1 MSQHDRDNSSQKPG
15 HDPKL
20 VDAPKAFESTDVNVS
35 GVMIAMIAFGLF
47 ATISG
52 GIAYV
57 AGKHMNTSMAR
68 NDGPP
73 NKWARPVDVRP
84 LGNMANN
91 PDLLDKM
98 NATIEQFPTPR
109 TQTDDGMQ
117 DLANLH
123 TREDLLLNNYTWI
136 DQAQGKVRI
145 PIARAM
151 ELVARD
157 GLPVAPRQN
166 SEPLLTGDTKPEA
179 PIPLTN
185 GFARTG
191 YEADEA
197 RATTTV
203 PAMSKK

>member
-1 MSQHDRDNSSQKPG
+1 MSLHDRDKPSQGPS
-15 HDPKL
+15 HDSNP
-20 VDAPKAFESTDVNVS
+20 VDVPKAFEATDVNVS

-47 ATISG
+47 AMISG

-57 AGKHMNTSMAR
+57 AGKQMNTSMAR

-73 NKWARPVDVRP
+73 SKWAKPIDVRP
-84 LGNMANN
+84 LGNMANS
-91 PDLLDKM
+91 PDLFDKM
-98 NATIEQFPTPR
+98 NSTIQQFPTPR
-109 TQTDDGMQ
+109 SQTDDGMQ

-123 TREDLLLNNYTWI
+123 AREDLLLNNYSWI

-166 SEPLLTGDTKPEA
+166 SEPLLTGDTRPEA

-185 GFARTG
+185 GFAQTG

-197 RATTTV
+197 RATTGV
-203 PAMSKK
+203 PALMKK